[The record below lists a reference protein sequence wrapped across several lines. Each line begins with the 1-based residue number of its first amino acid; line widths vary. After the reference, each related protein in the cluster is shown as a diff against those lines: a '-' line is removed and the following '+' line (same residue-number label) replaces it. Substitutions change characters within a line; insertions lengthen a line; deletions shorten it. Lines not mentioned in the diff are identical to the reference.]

1 MAEEPDFI
9 LLHMHAGL
17 FAMAV
22 CACNFIIPSP
32 RMSLKNVP
40 GQTLLAAVALILH
53 TTAQREHLQQIDV
66 NEYAAAE
73 SLTHGTHMG
82 TM

>member
-1 MAEEPDFI
+1 
-9 LLHMHAGL
+9 
-17 FAMAV
+17 
-22 CACNFIIPSP
+22 
-32 RMSLKNVP
+32 MSLKNVP

-73 SLTHGTHMG
+73 SLTHGTHMD